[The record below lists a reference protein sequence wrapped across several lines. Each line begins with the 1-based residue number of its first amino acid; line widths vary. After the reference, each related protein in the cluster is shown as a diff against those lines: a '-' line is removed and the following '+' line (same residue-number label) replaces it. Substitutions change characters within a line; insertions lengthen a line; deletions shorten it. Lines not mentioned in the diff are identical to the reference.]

1 MITTIT
7 TIRLPK
13 PVTRD
18 EARRIFLSTAPTYR
32 GVPGLF
38 RKCYVLSEDGSHVG
52 GLYLWR
58 SRADAEAAYSESWK
72 AFVRDTYGVD
82 PLITFFESPVVVDNV
97 LGRILR
103 DDEPLAADAMPRRAG
118 VDA

>member
-1 MITTIT
+1 MITAIT
-7 TIRLPK
+7 TIRLPQ
-13 PVTRD
+13 PVTRE

-52 GLYLWR
+52 GYYLWR
-58 SRADAEAAYSESWK
+58 SRADAEALYTESWK
-72 AFVRDTYGVD
+72 TFVRGTYNTEPV
-82 PLITFFESPVVVDNV
+82 ITFFDSPVVVDNV
-97 LGRILR
+97 LGAILR
-103 DDEPLAADAMPRRAG
+103 DDEPEALEAAAPVG